1 MSRYENYLF
10 NQNSSLDVDNKKRYY
25 TTLIDPTI
33 ERSTDD
39 VYVVTSIGERLDLL
53 ASKYYQDATLWWII
67 AAANPSLRKDS
78 VYLEPGIQ
86 VRVPR
91 DYQDALVKFQD
102 INNSR

>member
-1 MSRYENYLF
+1 MVAF
-10 NQNSSLDVDNKKRYY
+10 F
-25 TTLIDPTI
+25 
-33 ERSTDD
+33 
-39 VYVVTSIGERLDLL
+39 
-53 ASKYYQDATLWWII
+53 KYYQDATLWWII

-102 INNSR
+102 TNNSR

>member
-10 NQNSSLDVDNKKRYY
+10 NQDTSLDVDNKRRYY
-25 TTLIDPTI
+25 TALIDPTI

-53 ASKYYQDATLWWII
+53 ASRYYQDANLWWII
-67 AAANPSLRKDS
+67 AAANPSLRRDS
-78 VYLEPGIQ
+78 VYLEAGIQ

-102 INNSR
+102 VNNSR

>member
-10 NQNSSLDVDNKKRYY
+10 NQNVSLDVDNKKRYY

-39 VYVVTSIGERLDLL
+39 IYVVTSFGERLDLL
-53 ASKYYQDATLWWII
+53 ASKYYQDSTLWWII
-67 AAANPSLRKDS
+67 AAANPSLRRDS

-102 INNSR
+102 TNNSR

>member
-10 NQNSSLDVDNKKRYY
+10 NQNTSLDVDNKKRYY
-25 TTLIDPTI
+25 ATLIDPTI

-53 ASKYYQDATLWWII
+53 ASKYYQDANLWWII
-67 AAANPSLRKDS
+67 AAANPSLRRDS

-91 DYQDALVKFQD
+91 DYQDALVQFQD
-102 INNSR
+102 ANNSR